1 MFCLFVLNPQAESWP
16 NTTSLPINSSSFP
29 IRLPT
34 PADTTLRSKAFNP
47 LRNMRT
53 DVEEEFNKLSNKK
66 LSLMESL
73 EQVNSNIVDMKQLG
87 ERKRRLNEQL
97 KEQIRRLDEQLK
109 EQRRLDEQ
117 MDQAST
123 VICPSH
129 TTLR

>member
-1 MFCLFVLNPQAESWP
+1 M
-16 NTTSLPINSSSFP
+16 
-29 IRLPT
+29 
-34 PADTTLRSKAFNP
+34 
-47 LRNMRT
+47 
-53 DVEEEFNKLSNKK
+53 
-66 LSLMESL
+66 
-73 EQVNSNIVDMKQLG
+73 DMKQLG

-117 MDQAST
+117 MDQASI

>member
-1 MFCLFVLNPQAESWP
+1 M
-16 NTTSLPINSSSFP
+16 
-29 IRLPT
+29 
-34 PADTTLRSKAFNP
+34 
-47 LRNMRT
+47 
-53 DVEEEFNKLSNKK
+53 
-66 LSLMESL
+66 
-73 EQVNSNIVDMKQLG
+73 NSNIVDMKQLG